1 MLCRILG
8 KESGRDSSGK
18 DSPNK
23 DQPFAGI
30 PAWTPSRSVRGLLGD
45 ALPQASPGEI
55 LELRSKVEELT
66 SLLER
71 EKKAAWDLGY
81 RAGDAA
87 ARQNLEGE
95 LRESV
100 SRLASAVTEIASQR
114 PETIRRA
121 EGDTVRLSL
130 EIARRVLHREITID
144 PDALSGLVGA
154 ALEKLR
160 NQEIQRVRI
169 YPDLSKLLKSLLE
182 QYGRSAAIEV
192 IPDVSLPLGGVTFEI
207 ARGSLDASVETQL
220 REIER
225 GLVDQIRLR
234 S

>member
-1 MLCRILG
+1 MLCRVL
-8 KESGRDSSGK
+8 GK
-18 DSPNK
+18 DSPG
-23 DQPFAGI
+23 AGI
-30 PAWTPSRSVRGLLGD
+30 PVWIPPKSVGGLMGD
-45 ALPQASPGEI
+45 GGSQASPTEV
-55 LELRSKVEELT
+55 LELRSKVEELN

-71 EKKAAWDLGY
+71 GKKEAWDLGY

-87 ARQNLEGE
+87 ARQSLEGE
-95 LRESV
+95 IRESV
-100 SRLASAVTEIASQR
+100 SRLASAVSEIASQR

-121 EGDTVRLSL
+121 EADTVRLSI
-130 EIARRVLHREITID
+130 EIARRVLHREITVD
-144 PDALSGLVGA
+144 PAALTALVSA

-169 YPDLSKLLKSLLE
+169 HPDLSKLLKSLLE
-182 QYGRSAAIEV
+182 QYGRSTAIEV
-192 IPDVSLPLGGVTFEI
+192 IPDISVPLGGVTFEI

-225 GLVDQIRLR
+225 GLVDQIRMR

>member
-1 MLCRILG
+1 MLCRVLG
-8 KESGRDSSGK
+8 KDWSGK
-18 DSPNK
+18 DSPG
-23 DQPFAGI
+23 AGI
-30 PAWTPSRSVRGLLGD
+30 PVWIPPKSIRGLMGD
-45 ALPQASPGEI
+45 AGSQASPTEI
-55 LELRSKVEELT
+55 LELRSKVEELN

-71 EKKAAWDLGY
+71 EKKEAWELGY

-87 ARQNLEGE
+87 ARQSLEGE
-95 LRESV
+95 IRETT
-100 SRLASAVTEIASQR
+100 SRLASAVSEIASQR

-121 EGDTVRLSL
+121 EGDTVRLSI
-130 EIARRVLHREITID
+130 EIARRVLHREITVD
-144 PDALSGLVGA
+144 PAALTALVSA

-169 YPDLSKLLKSLLE
+169 HPDLSKLLKSLLE

-225 GLVDQIRLR
+225 GLVDQIRSR